1 VLHFKTLCQKEKF
14 WESCESTPPR
24 NMPATPSKL
33 NTSSIV
39 LRRSPRLNPPPRR
52 SPRIEEQKQLP
63 DEGVPEMD
71 VGRAG
76 IPDVHSPR
84 LVHASPRSGTTPK
97 SKSSTPSSARSPYVT
112 PNIKTTPMSESSTSS
127 KSTVTFRRTICAV
140 QNFNGAEPSSCVK
153 QRSVKRFFLG
163 SSDESQ
169 EKEPKRK
176 KIETH
181 PASVLDH
188 PISRLAVAGAVIIA
202 IAVVFIRSFV

>member
-1 VLHFKTLCQKEKF
+1 
-14 WESCESTPPR
+14 
-24 NMPATPSKL
+24 MPATPSNL

-52 SPRIEEQKQLP
+52 SPRIEEQKQRQ

-97 SKSSTPSSARSPYVT
+97 SKSSTPSSVRSSYVT
-112 PNIKTTPMSESSTSS
+112 QNIQTTPKSESSTSS

-140 QNFNGAEPSSCVK
+140 QNFNGAETPSCVK
-153 QRSVKRFFLG
+153 RRSVKRFSLG
-163 SSDESQ
+163 SLDESQ

-176 KIETH
+176 KIGTH
-181 PASVLDH
+181 TAIALDH
-188 PISRLAVAGAVIIA
+188 PISRFVIIA
-202 IAVVFIRSFV
+202 IAVVFIRSFVIRN